1 MTTATTAPRTRSTT
15 PRARRPRRP
24 SVEVRLSGDLDLSA
38 APGLADHVLALVD
51 GGADVVLDVS
61 AVAFVDC
68 CGLTA
73 LERCLVLGGDR
84 VRLSRSGDAVDGLA
98 RLVAGP
104 ASPLRRSATGPVA
117 A

>member
-1 MTTATTAPRTRSTT
+1 M
-15 PRARRPRRP
+15 
-24 SVEVRLSGDLDLSA
+24 EVRLSGDLDLSA
-38 APGLADHVLALVD
+38 APGVADHVMALVD

-68 CGLTA
+68 CGLSA

-84 VRLSRSGDAVDGLA
+84 VRLSRTGDAVDDLA

-104 ASPLRRSATGPVA
+104 ASPLLRAAAGPGA